1 MSGQQKSY
9 WIGNGVNQ
17 NNRSILPPMANPS
30 TPPSYSRTR
39 EVEVLPTSPQY
50 EIIASRQSVN
60 LFLAGQGSGKTTAA
74 GFISGILINTFP
86 RAHGFIGAN
95 TYTQLSDS
103 TLFRIRRVWKEI
115 FGWTEYSK
123 SNPSGNFV
131 VDINPPAHFNTVEH
145 DYDSYHGKICFRSG
159 TVVYKG
165 SLDNYKAH
173 DGKEFAWAILDETK
187 DTKEEAVK
195 EVIVGRLREQGMWV
209 DKDGNLCQNTA
220 ETPFNPLYI
229 FTSPA
234 KVPWI
239 NEWFRLDD
247 YQDEIV
253 KLIYSPT
260 TYFCRKIDNKLA
272 VISSSYHNQ
281 ANLPAN
287 FIENQKANLHSALID
302 MLIYGNP
309 FSQSGGEF
317 YKCFDRMRHVKDVR
331 KIPGFDDGVRAYN
344 PRLALHASFDFNV
357 NPYMTCTIWQI
368 QGKKAYQIDEICLSN
383 PNNTTPAVCR
393 DLIRRYQGHTAG
405 LFIYGD
411 PSGKQEDTRSE
422 KGSNDFTLIMK
433 ALQQFRPTKRVS
445 EAAPSVTMRG
455 NWINTIFEKGHE
467 GIEIII
473 HEGCKNSIADYT
485 YLKEASDGTKLKE
498 KAKNSDTQVTYEK
511 WGHTS
516 DSSEYFLC
524 FAFMAEFNRYQS
536 GGLGGAPRTGRVPS
550 KSGY

>member
-1 MSGQQKSY
+1 M
-9 WIGNGVNQ
+9 
-17 NNRSILPPMANPS
+17 R
-30 TPPSYSRTR
+30 
-39 EVEVLPTSPQY
+39 VLPSSPQY
-50 EIIASRQSVN
+50 EMIASRQQVN
-60 LFLAGQGSGKTTAA
+60 LFLAGQGSGKTHCS
-74 GFISGILINTFP
+74 GLISGIFISTFP
-86 RAHGFIGAN
+86 KVHGFIGAN

-103 TLFRIRRVWKEI
+103 TLFRIRKVWKEV
-115 FGWTEYSK
+115 FNWTEYTK
-123 SNPSGNFV
+123 GNPRGNFV
-131 VDINPPAHFNTVEH
+131 VDVQPPAHFNTKDHE
-145 DYDSYHGKICFRSG
+145 YDSYHGKICFQNG

-195 EVIVGRLREQGMWV
+195 EVITGRLRESGMWV
-209 DKDGNLCQNTA
+209 DASGALSRDPGGD
-220 ETPFNPLYI
+220 PFNPLYI

-247 YQDEIV
+247 YQDEITE
-253 KLIYSPT
+253 LIYSAT

-287 FIENQKANLHSALID
+287 FIENQKANLHTALID

-317 YKCFDRMRHVKDVR
+317 YKCFDRAKHVKDVR
-331 KIPGFDDGVRAYN
+331 KVQGFDDGARAYN
-344 PRLALHASFDFNV
+344 PKLALHASFDFNV
-357 NPYMTCTIWQI
+357 NPYMTCTIWQL
-368 QGKKAYQIDEICLSN
+368 QGKKVYQIDEICLPN
-383 PNNTTPAVCR
+383 PGNTTPAICR
-393 DLIRRYQGHTAG
+393 EFIRLYQGHSAG

-433 ALQQFRPTKRVS
+433 NLAQFRPTKRVF

-473 HEGCKNSIADYT
+473 DQRCQKSIADYT

-498 KAKNSDTQVTYEK
+498 KTKNPDTQVSYEK
-511 WGHTS
+511 YGHCS
-516 DSSEYFLC
+516 DSNDYFLT
-524 FAFMAEFNRYQS
+524 FAFMAEFQRFQS
-536 GGLGGAPRTGRVPS
+536 GGPGGAPRTGKTGAKNDYR
-550 KSGY
+550 